1 MECFYMKKSQIGIV
15 VTVLFLIF
23 SHTARAETK
32 YVVENMQVNARTGRS
47 VGHKIV
53 SILESGQMVQ
63 VLESD
68 SDWSRVM
75 LADGKEGWILSR
87 FLTKSEPSKLVLERL
102 EKKYDELNNQV
113 IILLGENKFLK
124 EQNGILQSELA
135 SNIEALDQKTKDYED
150 LKQDSSEFL
159 ELKSREQEAILKV
172 QELTLR
178 AENLEREVYGLRN
191 KQNIRWFL
199 AGSGVLFLGFLIG
212 SISKRKR
219 RQSLLL

>member
-1 MECFYMKKSQIGIV
+1 MFWK
-15 VTVLFLIF
+15 
-23 SHTARAETK
+23 
-32 YVVENMQVNARTGRS
+32 
-47 VGHKIV
+47 
-53 SILESGQMVQ
+53 
-63 VLESD
+63 
-68 SDWSRVM
+68 
-75 LADGKEGWILSR
+75 GW
-87 FLTKSEPSKLVLERL
+87 K
-102 EKKYDELNNQV
+102 KKYDELNNQV
-113 IILLGENKFLK
+113 KILLGENKFLK
-124 EQNGILQSELA
+124 EQNGILQSESA
-135 SNIEALDQKTKDYED
+135 SNMEALDQITKNYEE